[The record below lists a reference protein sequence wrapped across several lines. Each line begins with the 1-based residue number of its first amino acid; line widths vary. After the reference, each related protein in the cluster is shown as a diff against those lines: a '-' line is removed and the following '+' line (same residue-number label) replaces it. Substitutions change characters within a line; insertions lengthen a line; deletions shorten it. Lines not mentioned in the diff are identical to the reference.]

1 MFFYWFILRFWGYCI
16 YLDCCKIG
24 LLRSVCAGAAS
35 IQLTTISYLLR
46 SGRGDGVFLRL
57 CLYLIYC
64 NILPLRS
71 GRAGPS
77 FLYGQKGSKEP
88 IKGNPFDGFPLIGSY
103 LFVFLFLWCLPSGPT
118 LSKRSTEYN
127 ALFLAAF
134 AHFCPYRKEG
144 PARPERKGEIL
155 Q

>member
-1 MFFYWFILRFWGYCI
+1 MFDFYQSPVHRVP
-16 YLDCCKIG
+16 
-24 LLRSVCAGAAS
+24 RAM
-35 IQLTTISYLLR
+35 
-46 SGRGDGVFLRL
+46 
-57 CLYLIYC
+57 
-64 NILPLRS
+64 PLVAQE
-71 GRAGPS
+71 G
-77 FLYGQKGSKEP
+77 F

-103 LFVFLFLWCLPSGPT
+103 LFVFLFLWCLPFGQT